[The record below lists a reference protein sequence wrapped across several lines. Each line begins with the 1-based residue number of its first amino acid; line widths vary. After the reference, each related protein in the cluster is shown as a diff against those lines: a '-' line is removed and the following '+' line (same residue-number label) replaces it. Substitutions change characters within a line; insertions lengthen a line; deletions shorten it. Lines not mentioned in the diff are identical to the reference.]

1 MFDLI
6 DDMYLMDGWEE
17 VKFRYMR
24 GDLVLIS
31 GLFEERMYEL
41 CAQERDNCQSI
52 FKSIQK
58 LYDNIVS
65 TNKLVWIVCVGV
77 PISAWGRNVFLSWF

>member
-1 MFDLI
+1 MELKVCGKVKNTIEQDA
-6 DDMYLMDGWEE
+6 E
-17 VKFRYMR
+17 VEDWK
-24 GDLVLIS
+24 GLVINVKVEDRSLS
-31 GLFEERMYEL
+31 EERMYEL

-77 PISAWGRNVFLSWF
+77 PISAWGRNVF